1 MAKRLKPAAK
11 VVKAVGLEGDVKVYP
26 LDSRFEHYAQ
36 EDFLF
41 IGEHP
46 EAAEDIRLSPVAK
59 SGKLIRYRVIG
70 NASREDAENLV
81 GKLIFAPAG
90 EDEILPE
97 EVVGFLVITTDGQPV
112 GILSDIMP
120 MPGQDVYAIDSGGK
134 EILIPGVPEIIR
146 KIDFNS
152 ETVTIFPMEGLLD
165 LWCIFLSLLRFP
177 PFPKLSSAKVF
188 SAVPVRRRLWTIM

>member
-1 MAKRLKPAAK
+1 MAKRVKPAAK
-11 VVKAVGLEGDVKVYP
+11 VVQAVGLDGDVKVFP

-36 EDFLF
+36 EDSLI

-46 EAAEDIRLSPVAK
+46 EATEDIRLSPVAK
-59 SGKLIRYRVIG
+59 SGKLIRYRVDG

-146 KIDFNS
+146 EIDFNS
-152 ETVTIFPMEGLLD
+152 ETITIFPMEGLLD
-165 LWCIFLSLLRFP
+165 L
-177 PFPKLSSAKVF
+177 
-188 SAVPVRRRLWTIM
+188 